1 MNKIHL
7 VFFVAFLT
15 STSPLWA
22 QETQWASQVLE
33 VSSSYSAGF
42 LFKQNLQ
49 YADYEPRQVL
59 GQPNVLP
66 GNSGDSPSAWVP
78 QKSDREEFI
87 KVGFDV
93 PMKIQQIAIAESRNP
108 GAVYQIYCYDVS
120 GNEHLAATLEP
131 APVNALGR
139 MFNVFI
145 DPTSY
150 EVNAVKIII
159 HGSTVP
165 GFNAI
170 DAIAISSS
178 AIPATADINI
188 ASNLNPDLAL
198 EKLKANLGEDIVNLN
213 PIIAPDGNTIFF
225 SRDSP
230 QNVGGERDDED
241 IWYLERNPTTG
252 EWGDP
257 INAGRPLNN
266 EGNNFVSAIAL
277 NDDGSYVLLLGNRYI
292 EKGKMRGGVSMSSR
306 NADGSWTNPSPMEI
320 LDFYNYAEV
329 ANYFLS
335 NDQKYLLMSLRRD
348 DGYGDLDVYVSFN
361 RGDQTWTTPLNLG
374 RNINTADVDSSP
386 FMADDTTLYFSSHGY
401 SGFGGED
408 VFVSHRLD
416 DTWLSWSAPENLG
429 PVINS
434 ESNDTYFNISVD
446 NRYAFLTRGVLDS
459 TDMYQMEMPIFQR
472 IEPLFVVKGQVYN
485 VKNNMPVE
493 ANVVFD
499 NVADTITLT
508 SSQSRT
514 NSDGRY
520 ELTLPPGTYDIYAER
535 DGFATLNRQ
544 RIALAE
550 IDPDN
555 DKLVFRDI
563 YMADNLSN
571 MTASQSL
578 SLTRKA
584 IASEE
589 ILFELESFALGRK
602 AYSYLDGVAGFLQ
615 ENPDENIRVA
625 GHTDSSGTDSFNQ
638 QLSEKR
644 ARAVADYL
652 VHKGISS
659 SRIKTVGYGEKRP
672 LVKNTSDANR
682 QLNRRVEF
690 VLIE

>member
-7 VFFVAFLT
+7 VFFVIFFTCT
-15 STSPLWA
+15 SLLWG

-42 LFKQNLQ
+42 LFKQDLQ

-59 GQPNVLP
+59 GRPNVLP

-78 QKSDREEFI
+78 QKPDREDFI

-145 DPTSY
+145 DPTTY
-150 EVNAVKIII
+150 EVNAVKIVLR
-159 HGSTVP
+159 GATVP
-165 GFNAI
+165 GHNAI

-178 AIPATADINI
+178 SIPTTADINI
-188 ASNLNPDLAL
+188 ASNLNPDLSL
-198 EKLKANLGEDIVNLN
+198 EKLKADLGEDLVNLN

-230 QNVGGERDDED
+230 QNVGGARDDED
-241 IWYLERNPTTG
+241 IWYLERNPSTG
-252 EWGDP
+252 EWGEP
-257 INAGRPLNN
+257 INAGSPLNN
-266 EGNNFVSAIAL
+266 KGSNFVSAVAL
-277 NDDGSYVLLLGNRYI
+277 NKDGSYVLLLGNQYV
-292 EKGKMRGGVSMSSR
+292 EKGKMRGGVSLSSR
-306 NADGSWTNPSPMEI
+306 KADGSWSEPTPMEI
-320 LDFYNYAEV
+320 RDFYNYSQV

-348 DGYGDLDVYVSFN
+348 DGYGDLDLYVSFN
-361 RGDQTWTTPLNLG
+361 RGDNSWSAPLNLG
-374 RNINTADVDSSP
+374 RNINTADLESAP
-386 FMADDTTLYFSSHGY
+386 FMADDTTLYFSSQGY

-416 DTWLSWSAPENLG
+416 DTWLNWSAPENLG

-446 NRYAFLTRGVLDS
+446 NRYAFLTRGEVDS
-459 TDMYQMEMPIFQR
+459 TGMYQMEMPIFQR
-472 IEPLFVVKGQVYN
+472 IEPLYVIRGQVYN

-493 ANVVFD
+493 ASVIFD
-499 NVADTITLT
+499 NVADTITSS
-508 SSQSRT
+508 SSQGRT
-514 NSDGRY
+514 KGDGTY

-544 RIALAE
+544 RIALADL
-550 IDPDN
+550 DPDG

-563 YMADNLSN
+563 YLVDNLSTMN
-571 MTASQSL
+571 PDESL
-578 SLTRKA
+578 RLTRKA

-602 AYSYLDGVAGFLQ
+602 AYGYLDGVAGFMQ
-615 ENPDENIRVA
+615 ENPDVSIRVA
-625 GHTDSSGTDSFNQ
+625 GHTDSSGTDSYNQ

-644 ARAVADYL
+644 ANAVADYL
-652 VHKGISS
+652 IHKGVPS
-659 SRIKTVGYGEKRP
+659 SRIRKVGYGEKRP
-672 LVKNTSDANR
+672 LVKNTSAANR

-690 VLIE
+690 VVIE